1 MMRILFRW
9 FIIVPLGIISL
20 LLTFGFYDDGE
31 LKYAAITFSAYVV
44 LFFIFFKLKRKKPK
58 KVNNTVSLAE
68 AMQDP
73 SRLKPFD
80 RWLIYKAAEATRYEP
95 AEYNIDT
102 SASFDYI
109 NKKNAERNRMLAE
122 EESKRRKQAEYEREA
137 ERKRKADYYQRQYD
151 QLKRNDPQGRNYQ
164 TKDAEYNKNYF
175 RR

>member
-1 MMRILFRW
+1 M
-9 FIIVPLGIISL
+9 
-20 LLTFGFYDDGE
+20 
-31 LKYAAITFSAYVV
+31 
-44 LFFIFFKLKRKKPK
+44 
-58 KVNNTVSLAE
+58 
-68 AMQDP
+68 
-73 SRLKPFD
+73 KPFD

-164 TKDAEYNKNYF
+164 TKDAEYNKNYY